1 MREAQAP
8 HEIASITCTASEA
21 LAPKFPPKENTL
33 ADNMHRIAL
42 HLSISYAHFR
52 PRANKVYPRRISQHG
67 LTSAGWRRPKAD
79 VDQNAD
85 VSRLDLP
92 LTLRALNLQCLKLL
106 QDNMGQITQSF

>member
-52 PRANKVYPRRISQHG
+52 PRANKVYPRRISQHW
-67 LTSAGWRRPKAD
+67 LTSDRLCQDRP
-79 VDQNAD
+79 
-85 VSRLDLP
+85 SREAKFWLFRY
-92 LTLRALNLQCLKLL
+92 TRGGKMRE
-106 QDNMGQITQSF
+106 MGLGPATGRM